1 MLYLPVWP
9 PLGLLPQQNQLQ
21 IDSENAPCVRN
32 LSQSI
37 EKSARPIQTIR
48 LGFGEI
54 IPARE
59 DNNTTLYVSNMN
71 AATLLNV
78 GKIHIKWVHAIG
90 SHLDFDES
98 NRLLMVFFLPSF
110 CKLNSHS
117 DETVL
122 ATIMNDLQ
130 VNGNFLMETSGVSA
144 RDYMSEIL
152 RSYSLLFGDDG
163 TSRQLYR
170 NSEKKKIKKSFGF
183 RDIHLDFLCHLED
196 AKKTPAAEIQ
206 MQSKISYTTKQD
218 FPLLAPRLVRL
229 QNFIADQSPQGFW
242 SLWKDKRDLN
252 RWVTLWA
259 ATFLGFIGLGL
270 AFIQIILG
278 SIQVYYS
285 KPSNTKSS

>member
-1 MLYLPVWP
+1 MSTDEKRKEILQGLFCLTGFVTMLYLPVWP
-9 PLGLLPQQNQLQ
+9 PLGLLPQQNQLR

-122 ATIMNDLQ
+122 AT
-130 VNGNFLMETSGVSA
+130 
-144 RDYMSEIL
+144 
-152 RSYSLLFGDDG
+152 
-163 TSRQLYR
+163 
-170 NSEKKKIKKSFGF
+170 
-183 RDIHLDFLCHLED
+183 
-196 AKKTPAAEIQ
+196 
-206 MQSKISYTTKQD
+206 
-218 FPLLAPRLVRL
+218 
-229 QNFIADQSPQGFW
+229 
-242 SLWKDKRDLN
+242 
-252 RWVTLWA
+252 
-259 ATFLGFIGLGL
+259 
-270 AFIQIILG
+270 
-278 SIQVYYS
+278 
-285 KPSNTKSS
+285 

>member
-1 MLYLPVWP
+1 
-9 PLGLLPQQNQLQ
+9 
-21 IDSENAPCVRN
+21 
-32 LSQSI
+32 
-37 EKSARPIQTIR
+37 
-48 LGFGEI
+48 
-54 IPARE
+54 
-59 DNNTTLYVSNMN
+59 
-71 AATLLNV
+71 
-78 GKIHIKWVHAIG
+78 
-90 SHLDFDES
+90 
-98 NRLLMVFFLPSF
+98 
-110 CKLNSHS
+110 
-117 DETVL
+117 
-122 ATIMNDLQ
+122 MNDLQ

-183 RDIHLDFLCHLED
+183 RDIHLDILCHLED

-229 QNFIADQSPQGFW
+229 QNFIADQSPRGFW

-270 AFIQIILG
+270 AFLQIILG